1 MTTAIRRSFILLY
14 ERKETHVFWDPHQF
28 PIFTSKRHRFL
39 KYLKSNG
46 AIDVPHWIR
55 NISRIQLCVE
65 SFEFFGQSIWE
76 AVSPKVQ
83 IQMDKQKL
91 LKRGILVSWKGNLWK
106 GAERKS
112 RKIHIDSESE
122 WIEKI
127 VIMIS
132 KIHNFWE
139 SEFQTKNNLDKN
151 CMNSNFSTSVFK
163 KTEFW

>member
-14 ERKETHVFWDPHQF
+14 ERKKTHVFWDPHQF

-91 LKRGILVSWKGNLWK
+91 LKRGILVSN
-106 GAERKS
+106 
-112 RKIHIDSESE
+112 
-122 WIEKI
+122 IEKGI
-127 VIMIS
+127 CERELREN
-132 KIHNFWE
+132 KIR
-139 SEFQTKNNLDKN
+139 KNSYRFRIGVNRKN
-151 CMNSNFSTSVFK
+151 CNNDI
-163 KTEFW
+163 